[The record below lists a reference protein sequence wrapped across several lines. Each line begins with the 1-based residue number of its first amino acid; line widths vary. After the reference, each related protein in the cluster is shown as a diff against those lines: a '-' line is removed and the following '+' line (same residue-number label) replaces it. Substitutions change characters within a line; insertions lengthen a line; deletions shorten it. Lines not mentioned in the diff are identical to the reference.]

1 MAPLRPEVDE
11 DEARIVEHLGLEIL
25 ARERHDVGEGARF
38 DVGLALGSA
47 AAGAAGA
54 PAGGAASSAA
64 AAAAL
69 CGKIAVDGLQVSLQ
83 KALEHIV
90 RRAGDAGKDE
100 HVLALNGLPR
110 VLTDAAAEHD
120 VHAVL
125 LERAGDRRMTQILG
139 RDDLARDRI
148 EIRNVVDDKLLGAAE
163 MLQQNAVLIRH
174 CDLHNSNSFAFL
186 ILRIAYH
193 NFHHSTTGSF
203 LSSLC
208 KKLQSGPCVRRAFS
222 LQ

>member
-1 MAPLRPEVDE
+1 M
-11 DEARIVEHLGLEIL
+11 
-25 ARERHDVGEGARF
+25 
-38 DVGLALGSA
+38 LAL
-47 AAGAAGA
+47 
-54 PAGGAASSAA
+54 
-64 AAAAL
+64 
-69 CGKIAVDGLQVSLQ
+69 D
-83 KALEHIV
+83 
-90 RRAGDAGKDE
+90 
-100 HVLALNGLPR
+100 GLPR

-125 LERAGDRRMTQILG
+125 LEHAGDRRVAQILG

-148 EIRNVVDDKLLGAAE
+148 EIRNVVNDKLLGAAE

-208 KKLQSGPCVRRAFS
+208 KKLQSGPCVCRAFS